1 MSAAGA
7 LRAVARRAPA
17 LLHDRQFRRYWT
29 GQSVSF
35 LGDEITFLALP
46 LAAVLVLHADAAQM
60 GWLSMAGLMPALL
73 FSMAA
78 GAWADGRG
86 NRRVIMIAADLGRAA
101 LMVSVPIVYAFGGLT
116 LFQLYAVAF
125 AIGTLAVVFDVC
137 NATLFVSLVEPE
149 QYVEGNSLGNGSRA
163 FSFVAGPSA
172 GGLLVQVLA
181 APVALLV
188 DGISYLVSA
197 ATLSRISP
205 EEPPAAVP
213 EKGHFSA
220 GLRFIGRNPV
230 LRALVASAAT
240 VNFFNFIFHTLAVL
254 YAVKALGLSAGTL
267 GAVVGAGA
275 VGGVLGAVLTGRI
288 VRRIGIGRAVVLGTF
303 GFPAPLVLVP
313 LAGGPKPALLALL
326 FTSEFLSGFGLMLLD
341 IGSGSIQAA
350 VVPNELRSRV
360 SGAFRTV
367 NYGMRPLGALAG
379 GLLGTAIGLRPT
391 LWIATVGG
399 ALSVLWLL
407 PSPVPRM
414 RRLPDKAVLAD
425 RAGGAGAAGGA
436 AEVAHPEAHAQ
447 PEDARR

>member
-1 MSAAGA
+1 VSATTA
-7 LRAVARRAPA
+7 ARGLLSRAPA

-60 GWLSMAGLMPALL
+60 GWLSMAGLLPALL

-78 GAWADGRG
+78 GAWADRRGR
-86 NRRVIMIAADLGRAA
+86 RRAVMIAADLGRFA
-101 LMVSVPIVYAFGGLT
+101 LMASVPLGYAFGGLT

-125 AIGTLAVVFDVC
+125 AVGTLAVVFDVC
-137 NATLFVSLVEPE
+137 NATLFVSLVRPE
-149 QYVEGNSLGNGSRA
+149 QYVEGNALGNGSRA
-163 FSFVAGPSA
+163 FSFVAGPSM

-188 DGISYLVSA
+188 DAFSYLVSA
-197 ATLSRISP
+197 TTLSRISP
-205 EEPPAAVP
+205 DEPPAATP
-213 EKGHFSA
+213 AKGHFSA

-240 VNFFNFIFHTLAVL
+240 VNFFNFIFHTLVVL
-254 YAVKALGLSAGTL
+254 YAVDALGLSAGTL

-275 VGGVLGAVLTGRI
+275 VGGVLGAVLAGRL
-288 VRRIGIGRAVVLGTF
+288 VRRVGIGPTVVLGCF

-313 LAGGPKPALLALL
+313 LAGGPEPVVLGLL
-326 FTSEFLSGFGLMLLD
+326 FSAEFLSGFGLMLLD

-350 VVPNELRSRV
+350 VIPNELRSRV

-379 GLLGTAIGLRPT
+379 GLLGSTIGLRPT
-391 LWIATVGG
+391 LWLATAGG
-399 ALSVLWLL
+399 VLSVLWLL

-414 RRLPDKAVLAD
+414 RRLPEKAVLAD
-425 RAGGAGAAGGA
+425 ARAAGTPEGKAGAGVEGR
-436 AEVAHPEAHAQ
+436 PEHAR
-447 PEDARR
+447 P